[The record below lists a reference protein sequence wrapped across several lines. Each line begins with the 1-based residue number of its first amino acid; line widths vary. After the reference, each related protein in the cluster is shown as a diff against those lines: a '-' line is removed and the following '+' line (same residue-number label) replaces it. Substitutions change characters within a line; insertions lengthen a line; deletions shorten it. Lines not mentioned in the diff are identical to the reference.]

1 MGDSRAAL
9 SAAAAAECVGTAALV
24 FFGCGSVMISGVFP
38 AAMPASSIPL
48 VFGGVVMAMIYSIGH
63 ISGAHINP
71 AVSLSFALTGR
82 FSVRAMGYYW
92 GAQFL
97 GAVSG
102 VAALRLLFPD
112 APAYGATIPAVSVP
126 LAFGWEAAMSFFLMF
141 VIMAVSTGAR
151 ETGVM
156 AGVAI
161 GATVALCAFV
171 GGPVTGASMNP
182 ARSFGP
188 AVFGEG
194 LPALW
199 IYLTAPAAGMVA
211 GALTHEFIRV
221 IAKGRE

>member
-1 MGDSRAAL
+1 MAESRAAL
-9 SAAAAAECVGTAALV
+9 SAAAAEFVGTAALV
-24 FFGCGSVMISGVFP
+24 FFGCGAVMISGVYP

-71 AVSLSFALTGR
+71 AVSLSFAITGR
-82 FSVRAMGYYW
+82 FPFRSLGYYW
-92 GAQFL
+92 TAQFL
-97 GAVSG
+97 GAAGG
-102 VAALRLLFPD
+102 VGALRLLFPE
-112 APAYGATIPAVSVP
+112 APAYGATIPAIDP
-126 LAFGWEAAMSFFLMF
+126 ALAFGWEAAMSFFLMF

-182 ARSFGP
+182 ARSLGP

-199 IYLTAPAAGMVA
+199 IYMAAPALGMAA
-211 GALTHEFIRV
+211 GAFTHELIGALGKRTV
-221 IAKGRE
+221 L